1 MYNDYDDYDYE
12 YYDYDNEIFL
22 RSLKDPPPSERPSKK
37 SPMSKEEHKLW
48 IKERKKLGQEK
59 RQRNLIKDF

>member
-1 MYNDYDDYDYE
+1 MDYDYDYDDYD
-12 YYDYDNEIFL
+12 DYDNKFLL
-22 RSLKDPPPSERPSKK
+22 RSIKDSPPSERPSKK
-37 SPMSKEEHKLW
+37 APMSKDEHKLW